1 MLVVKK
7 VLAFALVGTAVWLLS
22 VLAFQVSLEAAY
34 FLAGMMVLAVAV
46 LFARP
51 RLATRARSVATA
63 AVVLLAALSFGA
75 PQLGRAVSQDTVV
88 DESIWQPFEPE
99 AIPRLVAEGKV
110 VFVDVTAEW
119 CITCQVNK
127 KLVLTRGE
135 SRALLSDPDVV
146 AMRADWTKPD
156 EGIARYLASFNR
168 FGIPFNVVY
177 GPVAPNGLTLP
188 ELLKE
193 SVVVDTFRQASGRN
207 VLAGDL

>member
-1 MLVVKK
+1 M
-7 VLAFALVGTAVWLLS
+7 
-22 VLAFQVSLEAAY
+22 
-34 FLAGMMVLAVAV
+34 
-46 LFARP
+46 
-51 RLATRARSVATA
+51 
-63 AVVLLAALSFGA
+63 
-75 PQLGRAVSQDTVV
+75 
-88 DESIWQPFEPE
+88 
-99 AIPRLVAEGKV
+99 
-110 VFVDVTAEW
+110 
-119 CITCQVNK
+119 
-127 KLVLTRGE
+127 RGE